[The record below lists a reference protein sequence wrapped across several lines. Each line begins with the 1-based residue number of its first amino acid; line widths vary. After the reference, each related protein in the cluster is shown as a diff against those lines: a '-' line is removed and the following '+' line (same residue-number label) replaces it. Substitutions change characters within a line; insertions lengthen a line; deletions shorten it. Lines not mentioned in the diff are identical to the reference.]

1 MKKQIKADLLL
12 IMITMFWGASCILT
26 KIGLGGILEF
36 NLIAL
41 RFTIAFSLLAII
53 FWKKLKNTDLKT
65 IKYAAI
71 LSGLLFATFIFMTFG
86 VKYTTVSNAGF
97 LTCLAGVF
105 IPLMTFVLSKKRPEL
120 KVIIS
125 VCLAFFGIAFL
136 CLNDKLL
143 FNIGDLLC
151 ILCSL
156 TFAAHIMVTGIFT
169 SKVDSVSLSV
179 LQLGFVSFY
188 SAIFSCVFENPRL
201 PNTYSSWFVVIAL
214 SVFCTAA
221 AFLIQTV
228 AQKYTTST
236 HTGLIFSLEPV
247 FSSIFAFFFAG
258 EILTIRGYL
267 GALLLICSI
276 LLVELDFKLRFI
288 VTKDTIITKE

>member
-12 IMITMFWGASCILT
+12 IIITMFWGASCLLT
-26 KIGLGGILEF
+26 KIGLGGIQEF

-41 RFTIAFSLLAII
+41 RFTIGFFLSAIV
-53 FWKKLKNTDLKT
+53 FWRKVKSANLKT
-65 IKYAAI
+65 VKYAAI
-71 LSGLLFATFIFMTFG
+71 LAGILFATFIFATFG
-86 VKYTTVSNAGF
+86 VSYTTVSNAGF

-105 IPLMTFVLSKKRPEL
+105 IPLITFAISKKRPES

-125 VCLAFFGIAFL
+125 VIIALLGICLL
-136 CLNDKLL
+136 SLNEKLL

-156 TFAAHIMVTGIFT
+156 SFAAHIIVTGIMT
-169 SKVDSVSLSV
+169 NGVDSVSLGV
-179 LQLGFVSFY
+179 LQLGFVGIYSTFFSF
-188 SAIFSCVFENPRL
+188 IFESPIL
-201 PNTYSSWFVVIAL
+201 PQTDSSWLVVITL

-221 AFLIQTV
+221 AFIIQTV

-247 FSSIFAFFFAG
+247 FSAFFAFFFAG
-258 EILTIRGYL
+258 EILRARGYF
-267 GALLLICSI
+267 GAV
-276 LLVELDFKLRFI
+276 LLVFSIFLIELDLKFKFI
-288 VTKDTIITKE
+288 KPQEVNN